1 MKNFALQLK
10 NLTLKKGQ
18 KLILEGVSCDI
29 PKNQFTAI
37 VGPNGAG
44 KTFLLRSLA
53 GLEASDKKKQ
63 LYINQTDFRQLSE
76 KERAKLLAW
85 NPERI
90 NLPFNYT
97 SSELCMM
104 GRFVHHSGNPT
115 ADDWTIIEK
124 YFKLLNIN
132 SLMNKPIFQLSSGEF
147 KKVLI
152 VRALAAE
159 TECLLLDEPTANLD
173 ISSKKEVF
181 EILKQ
186 ISKRVTVV
194 AVIHDIAQAYKNADN
209 IIILN
214 QGRVIDSGPPQ
225 NALSP
230 KNMQEVFSAGCE
242 VVILNDG
249 SKHLVVH

>member
-1 MKNFALQLK
+1 
-10 NLTLKKGQ
+10 
-18 KLILEGVSCDI
+18 
-29 PKNQFTAI
+29 
-37 VGPNGAG
+37 
-44 KTFLLRSLA
+44 
-53 GLEASDKKKQ
+53 
-63 LYINQTDFRQLSE
+63 
-76 KERAKLLAW
+76 
-85 NPERI
+85 
-90 NLPFNYT
+90 
-97 SSELCMM
+97 MM

-115 ADDWTIIEK
+115 TDDWTIIEK